1 MGRATNTSAA
11 HKFESGATVATG
23 FEPEVESPGRVALAT
38 LDPETL
44 DDGINRL
51 QSSAA
56 LKRALDIAASLGLL
70 ILLAPIMLI
79 TALAI
84 RFESKGP
91 ALYRQRR
98 VGLNG
103 AEFDILKFRSMRAD
117 AEKHGAQ
124 WASVNDNR
132 ITRVGAIIR
141 KTRIDE
147 IPQAINVLRG
157 EMSFV
162 GPRPERP
169 EFVWVL
175 DAKIPHYQQRH
186 RVKPGITG
194 WAQVKH
200 EYTSSVEGAREKLCY
215 DLYYVQNFSIGLDL
229 AIMVKTVRVA
239 LFGLGAR

>member
-1 MGRATNTSAA
+1 L
-11 HKFESGATVATG
+11 ESLDLGALDQGVARMKS
-23 FEPEVESPGRVALAT
+23 E
-38 LDPETL
+38 
-44 DDGINRL
+44 
-51 QSSAA
+51 AA
-56 LKRALDIAASLGLL
+56 LKRALDIVAALGLL
-70 ILLAPIMLI
+70 LFLSPVILATVI
-79 TALAI
+79 AI
-84 RFESKGP
+84 RLESCGP

-117 AEKHGAQ
+117 AEKNGAQ

-157 EMSFV
+157 EMTFV

-169 EFVWVL
+169 EFVRL
-175 DAKIPHYQQRH
+175 LEQKIPHYHQRH

-200 EYTSSVEGAREKLCY
+200 EYTASVEGAREKLCY
-215 DLYYVQNFSIGLDL
+215 DLYYVKNFNIGLDL
-229 AIMVKTVRVA
+229 AIMAKTVRVA